1 MTFLKEYHILKSSS
15 IDSNPCKAATSK
27 VVYKLDNLV
36 NLVKNMSLHEVN
48 AATDIDQQTEGES
61 RIHQWRS
68 MTLNQ
73 RKTGLSNCNRD
84 TTSLLGDQT
93 WSKRDQ
99 ADENEVN
106 DVSTRRKKLTEKI
119 RAYTAT
125 LLKERREKINGRI
138 RKCSITEDLLLSNKN
153 IIAVEEELAQFN
165 YLFKILRCY

>member
-1 MTFLKEYHILKSSS
+1 
-15 IDSNPCKAATSK
+15 
-27 VVYKLDNLV
+27 
-36 NLVKNMSLHEVN
+36 MSLHEVN

-99 ADENEVN
+99 SDEN
-106 DVSTRRKKLTEKI
+106 
-119 RAYTAT
+119 
-125 LLKERREKINGRI
+125 
-138 RKCSITEDLLLSNKN
+138 
-153 IIAVEEELAQFN
+153 
-165 YLFKILRCY
+165 

>member
-1 MTFLKEYHILKSSS
+1 MTLLKECHILKSSS
-15 IDSNPCKAATSK
+15 IYSNPCKAATSK
-27 VVYKLDNLV
+27 VVYELDNLV

-68 MTLNQ
+68 MALNQ

-106 DVSTRRKKLTEKI
+106 DVSTRRRKLTEKS
-119 RAYTAT
+119 RAYRAT
-125 LLKERREKINGRI
+125 SLKERREKINGRMI
-138 RKCSITEDLLLSNKN
+138 RKISI
-153 IIAVEEELAQFN
+153 I
-165 YLFKILRCY
+165 